1 MAKSAAQ
8 LSSKGEESK
17 ARAARLVEESFVLIG
32 VEAPAG
38 LLNGKM
44 TMHFT
49 GLGPLEDRMID
60 DWRRQGYNTFIVPQG
75 IADVSNLAPFANST
89 EAALRVFG
97 RWNAFAA
104 AHSDELLLVTKRSS
118 FERAKTI
125 GRIGMICG
133 THQAG
138 EIFRTVDDVD
148 FFHQECGLRHGLLHA
163 FGQNRLG
170 TAVDEG
176 DGRDGG
182 LTRYGRAIVER
193 MNKVGMAIDVSHS
206 GLKSR
211 RETIEASSK
220 PVLITHGNAAAICP
234 TPRNNSD
241 EILKALAATG
251 GVIGLMFWRGMV
263 RHEEPVTV
271 EHVVDHFDHVSQLI
285 GPQHVGLA
293 TENPMVGF
301 DVCENVVGIKRQVS
315 YVDNVRSLDIAE
327 LVGHDRIRTLT
338 EALVRRG
345 YSDAD
350 IAGFLGGNFLRAF
363 NTIFAE

>member
-1 MAKSAAQ
+1 MSTSAAA
-8 LSSKGEESK
+8 LSSKAEEIK
-17 ARAARLVEESFVLIG
+17 ARAARLVDECFVLIG
-32 VEAPAG
+32 VEAPAS
-38 LLNGKM
+38 LLDGRM

-49 GLGPLEDRMID
+49 GLQPFEDRMIE
-60 DWRRQGYNTFIVPQG
+60 DWRRQGYSAFIVPQG
-75 IADVSNLAPFANST
+75 IADVVNLCPVADPMES
-89 EAALRVFG
+89 ALRVFG
-97 RWNAFAA
+97 RWNAFVA
-104 AHSDELLLVTKRSS
+104 AHAEDLMLVTRRNSFGRAQASKRMGLI
-118 FERAKTI
+118 A
-125 GRIGMICG
+125 G

-148 FFHQECGLRHGLLHA
+148 FFHEECGLRHGMLTA

-176 DGRDGG
+176 EGRDGG
-182 LTRYGRAIVER
+182 LTRFGRACVER
-193 MNKVGMAIDVSHS
+193 MNKVGMAIDVSHA
-206 GLKSR
+206 GLKTR

-241 EILKALAATG
+241 EMLKALAANG

-301 DVCENVVGIKRQVS
+301 DACENVVGIKRQVS

-327 LVGHDRIRTLT
+327 LCGHDRIRTLT
-338 EALVRRG
+338 EALIRRG
-345 YSDAD
+345 YGDD
-350 IAGFLGGNFLRAF
+350 EIAGFLGGNFRRAF
-363 NTIFAE
+363 ETILPA